1 MQDEPVNRSQ
11 GSLIRAI
18 KRGLCVG
25 LGVERCAGTQCGS
38 SNTCREN
45 KEGQGRLHKGGNSY
59 LERML
64 KKVLVPKPRE
74 RRRASR
80 QWETMCKTKG
90 LKWGLI
96 RTHAALSKAGP

>member
-25 LGVERCAGTQCGS
+25 LGVECAGTQSGS

-45 KEGQGRLHKGGNSY
+45 KEGQGGFIK
-59 LERML
+59 E
-64 KKVLVPKPRE
+64 VTV
-74 RRRASR
+74 
-80 QWETMCKTKG
+80 T
-90 LKWGLI
+90 
-96 RTHAALSKAGP
+96 